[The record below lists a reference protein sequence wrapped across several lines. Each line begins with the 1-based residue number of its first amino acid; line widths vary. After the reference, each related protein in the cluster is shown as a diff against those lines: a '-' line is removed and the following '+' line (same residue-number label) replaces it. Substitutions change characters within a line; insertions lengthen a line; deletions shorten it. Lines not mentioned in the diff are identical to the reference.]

1 MINDIKPNGNKVM
14 GTLIA
19 ASMVLNIVFVV
30 ANLYTMHSK
39 RAAKKKNCKCQEKQ
53 QHV

>member
-1 MINDIKPNGNKVM
+1 MINDNITPNGNKLM

-39 RAAKKKNCKCQEKQ
+39 RAANKKCKCQEKQ